1 MRYTKEIQDNVRS
14 DIKKGLSASECS
26 KKYNLP
32 IPVILKWNNIRT
44 SDQRAKEIALRK
56 YQEVVSFAETKLT
69 EQVSKNLKD
78 TISDDD
84 YLDMCEHVSS
94 LLYKMASEIIKKER
108 DLSQKDD
115 IYDGEIIMEITERWN
130 KNSFIKSYII

>member
-1 MRYTKEIQDNVRS
+1 MRYTKEVQDNVKS
-14 DIKKGLSASECS
+14 DIKSGLSASECS

-32 IPVILKWNNIRT
+32 ISVILKWNNINT

-56 YQEVVSFAETKLT
+56 YQEIVSQSETKIT
-69 EQVSKNLKD
+69 DEVSENLKES
-78 TISDDD
+78 ISDDD
-84 YLDMCEHVSS
+84 YLDMCDRISG

-108 DLSQKDD
+108 DLNQKDD

-130 KNSFIKSYII
+130 KNSFIKSYAI